1 MKSRFGLAIFTC
13 ICLVYLTGAADAADG
28 ASPSLK
34 ASLKGPYLGQTPPG
48 DIPQPFAVDFIKPP
62 EGFHS
67 SVVFSPD
74 GTEAL
79 WTDMRGT
86 SYYTHIVND
95 LWTEPVQF
103 AIADESDIG
112 EPFFSIDGSRLYFLS
127 RRQPGNDAAN
137 RERIWFAE
145 RQTSGW
151 SEPKLI
157 DSVVAR
163 HPTHWEFSFSDNGNL
178 YFASELGDSRNIC
191 FAEKNGDSFL
201 EPVALGENIN
211 GPLRE
216 FCPFI
221 ASDESY
227 LIFSRSVPEENN
239 RSDLFI
245 SFKDSGGHWREAINM
260 GDTINTLHNDV
271 CPVVTRDG
279 KYLFYLQVSGKVNQV
294 CWVSASVI
302 ERLRGEQAGH

>member
-1 MKSRFGLAIFTC
+1 MISRFGLAALTC
-13 ICLVYLTGAADAADG
+13 LCLVYLTGAALAADNS
-28 ASPSLK
+28 AFP
-34 ASLKGPYLGQTPPG
+34 ALKGPYLGQQPPG
-48 DIPQPFAVDFIKPP
+48 DIPQPFAVDLIKPP

-79 WTDMRGT
+79 WTDMRGA
-86 SYYTHIVND
+86 SYYTHIVD
-95 LWTEPVQF
+95 GLWTEPTPL
-103 AIADESDIG
+103 AIADETDIG
-112 EPFFSIDGSRLYFLS
+112 EPFFSLDGSRLYFLS
-127 RRQPGNDAAN
+127 RRQPGDDPAN
-137 RERIWFAE
+137 RERIWYVDRKA
-145 RQTSGW
+145 SGW
-151 SEPKLI
+151 SDLKLI
-157 DSVVAR
+157 DSIVAR

-191 FAEKNGDSFL
+191 FAQKNGNSFL
-201 EPVALGENIN
+201 EPVALGEEIN

-221 ASDESY
+221 APDESY

-245 SFKDSGGHWREAINM
+245 SFIDADGHWSEAINM

-279 KYLFYLQVSGKVNQV
+279 EYLFYLQVSGQVNQV
-294 CWVSASVI
+294 CWVSVDVI
-302 ERLRGEQAGH
+302 ERLRRQQAGH